1 MEIYDV
7 IIVGSGAA
15 GVWAAEAL
23 QGKKVLLLDVG
34 IKPKVY
40 YSEDLPSFSE
50 IKAERGDLGQK
61 LLLGE
66 QLESLNNIFN
76 DYLSPKLKSPMMRY
90 IVDKPSSSQC
100 QIHTK
105 DFSAIQSFSKGGLAN
120 AWGAG
125 CFRFNDQELAT
136 YPIKINE
143 LEPYY
148 QKLTKEIGIAGTSD
162 DLVPFFGS
170 TEELLPP
177 LSKSS
182 GLNSIYNL
190 YQKNVIN

>member
-34 IKPKVY
+34 NKPKVP
-40 YSEDLPSFSE
+40 YSENLPSFLEMKS
-50 IKAERGDLGQK
+50 ERGDLGHS

-90 IVDKPSSSQC
+90 IVDKPNFSQC
-100 QIHTK
+100 QIHTQ
-105 DFSAIQSFSKGGLAN
+105 DFSAIQSFSKGGGWRML
-120 AWGAG
+120 GEQVV
-125 CFRFNDQELAT
+125 FVLM
-136 YPIKINE
+136 IKSWA
-143 LEPYY
+143 
-148 QKLTKEIGIAGTSD
+148 LT
-162 DLVPFFGS
+162 P
-170 TEELLPP
+170 
-177 LSKSS
+177 
-182 GLNSIYNL
+182 
-190 YQKNVIN
+190 